1 MKRELELYL
10 QLCSNLTTIVER
22 AKHEMFKLQPHQLT
36 HRELGLFGDVMCG
49 LSNIQTEIQAAAFDA
64 RHGEPKG
71 EA

>member
-22 AKHEMFKLQPHQLT
+22 TKHEMFKLQPHQLT